1 MIAFHLSP
9 LTYYLSPLTHI
20 YQLTMGPSAI
30 YNTLSRLRRP
40 IMKKFHPFL
49 ILILLSSLV
58 LPCITASGA
67 EVTLDNTTAKV
78 FFSPNG
84 GCVKG
89 IVKEIEMGTREIL
102 VQAYSFSSTPIRN
115 ALINAQ
121 KRGANVEIIF
131 DKEDQKDQNYR
142 AVKSFSKNG
151 IAVYLDGSH
160 TIAHNKA
167 IIIDRE
173 TVITGSFNFT
183 NAAETK
189 NAENVL
195 VVKSKALAGLYAEN
209 WYAHLKHSSKF

>member
-1 MIAFHLSP
+1 MRKSHL
-9 LTYYLSPLTHI
+9 
-20 YQLTMGPSAI
+20 
-30 YNTLSRLRRP
+30 
-40 IMKKFHPFL
+40 FF
-49 ILILLSSLV
+49 ILILFSFLT
-58 LPCITASGA
+58 LPCITASGG
-67 EVTLDNTTAKV
+67 EVTLDNAPAKV

-89 IVKEIEMGTREIL
+89 IVREIEMGAREIL
-102 VQAYSFSSTPIRN
+102 VQAYSYSSTPIRN

-121 KRGANVEIIF
+121 KRGTKVEIIF
-131 DKEDQKDQNYR
+131 DKEEQKDQNYR
-142 AVKSFSKNG
+142 AAKSFSKSG
-151 IAVYLDGSH
+151 ITVYLDGSH
-160 TIAHNKA
+160 TIAHNKV

-209 WYAHLKHSSKF
+209 WYVHFKHSSKF